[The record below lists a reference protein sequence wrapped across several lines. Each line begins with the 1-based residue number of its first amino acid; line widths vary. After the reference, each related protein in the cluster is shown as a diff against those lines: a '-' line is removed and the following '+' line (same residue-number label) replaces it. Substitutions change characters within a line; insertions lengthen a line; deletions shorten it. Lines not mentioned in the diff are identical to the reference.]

1 MQKKID
7 QLREFMLANKWDAA
21 LSLAAKFADLGD
33 FKADIV
39 RGHEAVTQPD
49 FYKQLGQD
57 PERMKNRGIA
67 ALMMRYRR
75 FYAK

>member
-7 QLREFMLANKWDAA
+7 QLREFMLANEWDAA
-21 LSLAAKFADLGD
+21 LSLAAKFADLGE

-39 RGHEAVTQPD
+39 RGHEAITQPE
-49 FYKQLGQD
+49 FYTQIGQD
-57 PERMKNRGIA
+57 PTRLRNLGIA

-75 FYAK
+75 FYA